1 MKHNAPLRF
10 LLILLFAGSNG
21 YDTNSGT
28 SATSAFKTLQKD
40 IAATKADADKS
51 LKALFLQDTRY
62 FNSLYS
68 LFKVS
73 HNA

>member
-1 MKHNAPLRF
+1 MTERLNITREERF
-10 LLILLFAGSNG
+10 ASPRLIL
-21 YDTNSGT
+21 
-28 SATSAFKTLQKD
+28 LQKD